1 MSSGGQARSPPTQ
14 VAGSAGEY
22 WWGGAASTAFWI
34 DPVEDLCVV
43 FLTQFL
49 PSTLYPI
56 RRELRTMINAAVID
70 SRA

>member
-1 MSSGGQARSPPTQ
+1 MTTDVARTQ
-14 VAGSAGEY
+14 VAGSRGEY

-43 FLTQFL
+43 FLTQYM
-49 PSTLYPI
+49 PSTQYPI
-56 RRELRTMINAAVID
+56 RRELRTMVNASVTD

>member
-1 MSSGGQARSPPTQ
+1 MTTDVAKTQ
-14 VAGSAGEY
+14 GAGSPGEY

-56 RRELRTMINAAVID
+56 RRELRTMVNAAVID
-70 SRA
+70 SSA